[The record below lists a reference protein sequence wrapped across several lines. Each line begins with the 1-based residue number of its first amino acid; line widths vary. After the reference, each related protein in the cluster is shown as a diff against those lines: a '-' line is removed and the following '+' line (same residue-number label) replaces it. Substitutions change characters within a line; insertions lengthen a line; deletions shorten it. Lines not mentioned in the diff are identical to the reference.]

1 MDDMLKLNVTLS
13 RKLKVKEEIQADYLD
28 MIAHLESVIAQLQ
41 EEKASTI
48 SNVKDSSILSY
59 CQIDDYE
66 TEDAEVTS
74 LTEALNVTKKRVA
87 QLTEQ
92 LKALEEVAAYNDET
106 SDNDDEVARSAQAD
120 EVKRLKDEISK
131 VKTTMEQEKLKHCQ
145 RIRELEEGRDSL
157 QKDVTQLERQLKEC
171 ESKLLDTQTQCEVL
185 KSQPDST
192 RNERGNSAFS
202 ELEDRRRRAE
212 KLIVRQR
219 ETISRLKLDLHRSV
233 TENRRKFNEYIAKM
247 AKKYNNDDEINKLL
261 AERESLLQENAKL
274 MHEVQILEEIE
285 LDRNYESVKVAVAFN
300 LVDESHQELMSTLV
314 NRCRALR
321 KKLNITVQ
329 NSMKNRQRLI
339 DITLEKCRLQDKIWH
354 YTNLNSSLSSE
365 IAELQSKLAS
375 LHNEKHCSNENANIE
390 NSEPKKS
397 HGLDSGKTDKIY
409 LGNRDLNKV
418 MTTAI
423 SQESQ
428 EKEKAEE
435 NTSTKLSLRND
446 GGSTTTTST
455 TTTTTTTTTGISRS
469 DRMVALEQPSRI
481 VQCNEVPQECTTS

>member
-1 MDDMLKLNVTLS
+1 MLKLNVTLS

-74 LTEALNVTKKRVA
+74 LTEALN
-87 QLTEQ
+87 
-92 LKALEEVAAYNDET
+92 T

-131 VKTTMEQEKLKHCQ
+131 
-145 RIRELEEGRDSL
+145 
-157 QKDVTQLERQLKEC
+157 
-171 ESKLLDTQTQCEVL
+171 
-185 KSQPDST
+185 
-192 RNERGNSAFS
+192 
-202 ELEDRRRRAE
+202 LEDRRRRAE

-285 LDRNYESVKVAVAFN
+285 VCY
-300 LVDESHQELMSTLV
+300 
-314 NRCRALR
+314 C
-321 KKLNITVQ
+321 IC
-329 NSMKNRQRLI
+329 I
-339 DITLEKCRLQDKIWH
+339 
-354 YTNLNSSLSSE
+354 
-365 IAELQSKLAS
+365 
-375 LHNEKHCSNENANIE
+375 
-390 NSEPKKS
+390 
-397 HGLDSGKTDKIY
+397 
-409 LGNRDLNKV
+409 
-418 MTTAI
+418 
-423 SQESQ
+423 
-428 EKEKAEE
+428 
-435 NTSTKLSLRND
+435 
-446 GGSTTTTST
+446 
-455 TTTTTTTTTGISRS
+455 
-469 DRMVALEQPSRI
+469 
-481 VQCNEVPQECTTS
+481 